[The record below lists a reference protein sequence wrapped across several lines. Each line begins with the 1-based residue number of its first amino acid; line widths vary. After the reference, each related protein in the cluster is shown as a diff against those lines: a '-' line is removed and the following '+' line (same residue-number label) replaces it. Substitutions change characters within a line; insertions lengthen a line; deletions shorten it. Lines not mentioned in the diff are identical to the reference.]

1 MYPIINHL
9 ILANSKLVSLREDKV
24 RHEKFLK
31 VSDMVRFMLSNGK
44 NEDTN
49 RKDLYRLLVNLQ
61 SFIDH
66 DPLIKLLLSL
76 NKQNMLMQILEG
88 DGNRLVLDHLFRG
101 EVR

>member
-76 NKQNMLMQILEG
+76 NKQNMLMQILEE